1 MQLYLGP
8 ARKQHRST
16 LKGSKQKHEVLRF
29 SSRREKSR
37 SHVLNFR
44 ATSGQNVL
52 YMGSDVLKEMSRFPL
67 PSSGRRRLLL
77 KVPITSIPATS
88 FFFCCLLLPA
98 TISQLAHVATFLP
111 FYLVLRDTMQHFI
124 QCIFCQK
131 RLPTLYHVTEPD
143 SLTFTQHIPEDSSDV
158 FLWTLC
164 QHIKSFIYFIIC
176 PMQSRGQKVAIGC
189 DG

>member
-8 ARKQHRST
+8 VRKQHRST

-52 YMGSDVLKEMSRFPL
+52 YMGSDVLKEMSRFLL

-77 KVPITSIPATS
+77 KVLITSIPATS

-143 SLTFTQHIPEDSSDV
+143 SMTFTQHIPEDSSDV
-158 FLWTLC
+158 FFVDTLLAY
-164 QHIKSFIYFIIC
+164 QKLYLFYYLPNAKQGSKSCYW
-176 PMQSRGQKVAIGC
+176 M
-189 DG
+189 